1 MLWQYGMTPSNQGQ
15 RAPGPGVM
23 PWHSFTA
30 VPTVKALQNDS
41 SVFEGHIIYMNF
53 PPTIYEKGSYTYS
66 LRVGGVIHH
75 PQ

>member
-23 PWHSFTA
+23 PWQQGIS
-30 VPTVKALQNDS
+30 PTVKALQNDS
-41 SVFEGHIIYMNF
+41 SVFEGHIICMNF

-66 LRVGGVIHH
+66 LRLGGVIHH